1 MTPETKHSLGQ
12 LANTLADLNKALQSE
27 LDEMQRAGMPAS
39 KIEHVRAGV
48 KAIKDCGNMLL
59 VWSDYIARGDLADP
73 AEDPEAGPD
82 PFPR

>member
-1 MTPETKHSLGQ
+1 MTPETKQSLTQ
-12 LANTLADLNKALQSE
+12 MANALADLNKALQTE
-27 LDEMQRAGMPAS
+27 MEEMQRTGMPPS

-73 AEDPEAGPD
+73 SDDPETQPD
-82 PFPR
+82 QYPR

>member
-1 MTPETKHSLGQ
+1 MTPETKQSLTQ
-12 LANTLADLNKALQSE
+12 MANALADLNKALQTE
-27 LDEMQRAGMPAS
+27 MEEMQRTGLPAS

-73 AEDPEAGPD
+73 SDDPETQPD
-82 PFPR
+82 QYPR

>member
-1 MTPETKHSLGQ
+1 MTPETKQSLTQ
-12 LANTLADLNKALQSE
+12 LANAIADLNKALQTE
-27 LDEMQRAGMPAS
+27 MEEMQRTGMPAS

-73 AEDPEAGPD
+73 SDDPEAQRD
-82 PFPR
+82 QYPR

>member
-1 MTPETKHSLGQ
+1 MTNETKQSLEQ
-12 LANTLADLNKALQSE
+12 MAHALADLNNALQAE
-27 LDEMQRAGMPAS
+27 LAEMQKAGLPPS

-73 AEDPEAGPD
+73 SEDPEAQPD
-82 PFPR
+82 QFPR

>member
-1 MTPETKHSLGQ
+1 MASALDHLNNELE
-12 LANTLADLNKALQSE
+12 AELAD
-27 LDEMQRAGMPAS
+27 MQHLGFPPS

-59 VWSDYIARGDLADP
+59 IWSDYIARGEVGDEI
-73 AEDPEAGPD
+73 EDPEARPD

>member
-1 MTPETKHSLGQ
+1 MTPETKDSLAQ
-12 LANTLADLNKALQSE
+12 TANALADLNKALQAE
-27 LDEMQRAGMPAS
+27 LAEMERTGMPSS

-82 PFPR
+82 LFPR